1 MKEEVEGEHTGELK
15 VCHRVIM
22 GRAGDR
28 SSGIGGEERGNTIS
42 SNSMPIGMK
51 GTGDR
56 HVQNSSK
63 GVMEQGSQGI
73 GQVNRR
79 DPSRDSRA
87 GIQDSIE
94 HPDREE
100 VRTSEGQCLNQDSMS
115 PGIGRGKLF
124 RCAGLV
130 LHLFHLKEPSQ

>member
-1 MKEEVEGEHTGELK
+1 MKEEVEGEHTGELE
-15 VCHRVIM
+15 VFHRLIM

-28 SSGIGGEERGNTIS
+28 SSGTGGEERGNTIS

-56 HVQNSSK
+56 HVWNSSK

-73 GQVNRR
+73 GQINCR
-79 DPSRDSRA
+79 DPGRDSRG
-87 GIQDSIE
+87 GIQDSTE

-100 VRTSEGQCLNQDSMS
+100 VRTSEG
-115 PGIGRGKLF
+115 
-124 RCAGLV
+124 
-130 LHLFHLKEPSQ
+130 